1 MFKLVALVIIAAQPE
16 PLMLEGATRFPTQA
30 QCEAKIAEATEQLA
44 RQLWVTSQLGTPSA
58 AAARVRRAKASVGG
72 RVLAQWEWAGTTS
85 IVAPDRNAGGGAT
98 LCLEA
103 TIQQAMARKPDTETY
118 A

>member
-1 MFKLVALVIIAAQPE
+1 MPDRRELYRSPNGDTWFLGREPTSVAQRE
-16 PLMLEGATRFPTQA
+16 R
-30 QCEAKIAEATEQLA
+30 
-44 RQLWVTSQLGTPSA
+44 
-58 AAARVRRAKASVGG
+58 
-72 RVLAQWEWAGTTS
+72 AGTTS